1 MVSPKLVTLVAGGS
15 GFLGT
20 AIRKELPG
28 RAITLDVERPTGK
41 GWWHTCDL
49 TSRMDVRQV
58 IRDIGRVDVLVYTA
72 GRHGEQFWTDPFAYD
87 AWHKTMGVYLDGAFY
102 LLREVLPGMVNRR
115 FGRIVL
121 IGSVYGAV
129 APDFD
134 LYPKRRVPPPGYC
147 AAKAGLVGLARWV
160 AVRCGKRGVTCNVV
174 SPAGVVGSVPDARLR
189 RRLTAKMPS
198 GQLVSPAD
206 VARAVR
212 FCLDTPSLNGHELV
226 VDGGWRAR

>member
-1 MVSPKLVTLVAGGS
+1 MLTLIAGGS
-15 GFLGT
+15 GLLGT
-20 AIRKELPG
+20 AIRKALPG
-28 RAITLDVERPTGK
+28 KVVTLDMEKPKGGGAFVECNVTSSTEVFLACRQVGRVDALVYAVGRHSERFWIDPFDVHAWHQTLDV
-41 GWWHTCDL
+41 
-49 TSRMDVRQV
+49 
-58 IRDIGRVDVLVYTA
+58 
-72 GRHGEQFWTDPFAYD
+72 
-87 AWHKTMGVYLDGAFY
+87 YLHGAFY
-102 LLREVLPGMVNRR
+102 LLQKLLPGMVNHG

-212 FCLDTPSLNGHELV
+212 FCLQTPSLNGHELV